1 MNHEYMTI
9 TRNCMREEIIV
20 LKICRQLESLRLVK
34 ELLIKSETLSV
45 SLILSVLLLTMQ
57 YYITLNVIFLENQF
71 SRNMTETFYAR
82 E

>member
-1 MNHEYMTI
+1 
-9 TRNCMREEIIV
+9 MREEIIV